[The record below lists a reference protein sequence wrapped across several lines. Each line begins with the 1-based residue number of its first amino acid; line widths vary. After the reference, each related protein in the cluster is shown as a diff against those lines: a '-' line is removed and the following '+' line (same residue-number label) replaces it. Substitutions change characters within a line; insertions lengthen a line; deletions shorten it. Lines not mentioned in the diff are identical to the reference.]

1 MLQATEPEPR
11 TTTFGG
17 RSIGYDERVLTPRP
31 WTEAQSEW
39 AREWLDRVPT
49 GPVLEVCAGAGHIGL
64 LAVAGTGRHL
74 VQVDADLHA
83 CVWASRNARAWG
95 VDSDIRH
102 GRMSEALLP
111 DERFPLIIA
120 DPPYLTSDGV
130 ALFPDDPLT
139 AIDGG
144 ADGLDLARECLTVIA
159 RHLCRGGV
167 GLLQL
172 RDEGQGRDLEADAA
186 ERGLTIAESRQLD
199 GGAVLLLHRTTEGGQ
214 HGQHAE
220 DR

>member
-39 AREWLDRVPT
+39 AREWLDRVPA

-64 LAVAGTGRHL
+64 LAVAGTDRHL

-102 GRMSEALLP
+102 GPMSEALQP

-130 ALFPDDPLT
+130 ALFPEDPLT

-172 RDEGQGRDLEADAA
+172 RDEGQGRDLETDAA

-199 GGAVLLLHRTTEGGQ
+199 GGAVLLLHRATEGGQ

-220 DR
+220 QR